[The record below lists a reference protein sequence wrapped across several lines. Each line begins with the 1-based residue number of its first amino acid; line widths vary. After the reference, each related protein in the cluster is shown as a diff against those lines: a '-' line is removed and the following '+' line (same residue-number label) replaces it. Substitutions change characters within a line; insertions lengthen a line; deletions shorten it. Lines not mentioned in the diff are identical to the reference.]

1 MMNEFFQKFLREFS
15 QALGFLTRIPAGRA
29 FSHDPELAGAA
40 VTWYGCTGI
49 LCGLLLMIFAAIL
62 QSWMVVPAELAAV
75 LTLALWVGITGAL
88 HIDGL
93 ADCGDAWMGG
103 FTRQRFLEI
112 MRDTHCGVGAIVF
125 PVLVLIIKAIA
136 LIMLFGQGAL
146 FGQGVL
152 LAVLFPPAIARIT
165 LSIAIVRFPYVRES
179 GSGSDLARSLDPRA
193 ILFTGIAVC
202 LLLCVISWPGFVVSV
217 IGSALGFA
225 LVWWTLVRKAGGFTG
240 DIYGAL
246 VEICEAAVLVSLTT
260 LPMINSGPDWY
271 E

>member
-1 MMNEFFQKFLREFS
+1 MLNEFL
-15 QALGFLTRIPAGRA
+15 QALGFLTRIPPGRN
-29 FSHDPELAGAA
+29 FSHQPELAGAA
-40 VTWYGCTGI
+40 VTWYGCTGV
-49 LCGLLLMIFAAIL
+49 LSGVLLVIFGAVL
-62 QSWMVVPAELAAV
+62 QGWMAVPPELAAV
-75 LTLALWVGITGAL
+75 LTLFFWVGITGAL

-125 PVLVLIIKAIA
+125 SSLVLIIKAIA
-136 LIMLFGQGAL
+136 LIVLFRQGA
-146 FGQGVL
+146 L
-152 LAVLFPPAIARIT
+152 LAVLFSLGIARIT

-179 GSGSDLARSLDPRA
+179 GSGSALSRSLDPGA
-193 ILFTGIAVC
+193 IGFTGVLVC
-202 LLLCVISWPGFVVSV
+202 LILCVISLPGFVVSV

-225 LVWWTLVRKAGGFTG
+225 LVWWALVRKAGGFTG

-260 LPMINSGPDWY
+260 LSSIN
-271 E
+271 